1 MLLKL
6 KPFGSIH
13 QILKQLWYKK
23 MCILC
28 VEFEKGKLTLQETL
42 RNLNEMLS
50 TLEEEHINEIVKMLE
65 DFKKNNNKDIKHV

>member
-1 MLLKL
+1 
-6 KPFGSIH
+6 
-13 QILKQLWYKK
+13 